1 MVFIL
6 EPDSSPFAIYV
17 LCHAGERWLV
27 LSLAVTPVAP
37 KSLEGTKL
45 VSREYV
51 VKSLSY
57 FIAYASGVSGLI

>member
-6 EPDSSPFAIYV
+6 EPDSSTFGIYV
-17 LCHAGERWLV
+17 LCHASKRWLV
-27 LSLAVTPVAP
+27 LSLAVTQRSP
-37 KSLEGTKL
+37 KLLKGTKL

-57 FIAYASGVSGLI
+57 FIL